1 MHLLRPGFEINYQ
14 LTPIPYSV
22 RLYDKPSLFA
32 GKLHAVLCRN
42 WKTRVKGRDFYDYI
56 WYLSK
61 GISPNI
67 LYLESRMI
75 QSGHL
80 HKSEKLNRELLFD
93 KLQDRFV
100 SVDFVQAKSD
110 ILSFI
115 NDSSEL
121 DLWSSEFFWSITKD
135 RLIV

>member
-1 MHLLRPGFEINYQ
+1 MHLLRPGFEIKSQ

-22 RLYDKPSLFA
+22 R
-32 GKLHAVLCRN
+32 
-42 WKTRVKGRDFYDYI
+42 
-56 WYLSK
+56 
-61 GISPNI
+61 
-67 LYLESRMI
+67 
-75 QSGHL
+75 
-80 HKSEKLNRELLFD
+80 LFD